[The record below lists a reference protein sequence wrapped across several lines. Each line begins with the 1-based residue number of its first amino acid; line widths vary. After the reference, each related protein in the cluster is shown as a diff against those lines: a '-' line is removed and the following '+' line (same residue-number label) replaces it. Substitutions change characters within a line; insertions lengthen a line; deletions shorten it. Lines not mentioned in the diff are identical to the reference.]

1 MAKPIILVV
10 HEDAP
15 DRELLER
22 ELTDR
27 YSNGYQIVCET
38 SPLSALERLDAL
50 REAGDR
56 VLIVFAPERMDIMS
70 GAKFFKRAR
79 QLHPGVNVSC

>member
-1 MAKPIILVV
+1 MALQC
-10 HEDAP
+10 H
-15 DRELLER
+15 
-22 ELTDR
+22 
-27 YSNGYQIVCET
+27 QIVSET